1 MVINDVYHPAW
12 VEVAL
17 VIQYPPLQHMSI
29 ISFVIQQVF
38 ITETNVC
45 QPLLE
50 SNSDIDDNLL
60 LCAEGEG
67 TATCKVLTM
76 NLSKIKPKHLQRA
89 IVEDL

>member
-17 VIQYPPLQHMSI
+17 VIQYNPLQRMSI
-29 ISFVIQQVF
+29 ILLDIQQVF
-38 ITETNVC
+38 IAEANVC

-50 SNSDIDDNLL
+50 SSIDENLL

-67 TATCKVLTM
+67 TATCKV
-76 NLSKIKPKHLQRA
+76 
-89 IVEDL
+89 